1 MKKFAMY
8 AGIQILVLLCILLG
22 CQGLAIENAWA
33 AEEPL
38 NENVTVSGA
47 EASFNNASEMRD
59 KALDVRSLILAQK
72 ALEDAEK
79 AASQLTVL
87 SQNNRL
93 MAEIDIAR
101 LTADIAG
108 QTSNVVT
115 DIVTMPRK
123 AVTISLSFTGR
134 GTGNIAIASRSLDV
148 AERLC
153 KLVWSFDRMAL
164 EGDDPELKQ
173 TVRKAAQSIRFTI
186 KEVANTADYI
196 AGTSENEQE
205 VSLAKELKDKSQ
217 NIQYCIID
225 EEEGLPP
232 CEGPDCDPPDSAV

>member
-1 MKKFAMY
+1 MKKFIIY
-8 AGIQILVLLCILLG
+8 AGIQILVFLCILWG
-22 CQGLAIENAWA
+22 YQGLTSGNAWA
-33 AEEPL
+33 ADEPL
-38 NENVTVSGA
+38 NENVTVSSA
-47 EASFNNASEMRD
+47 EESFNNASETRD
-59 KALDVRSLILAQK
+59 KALELLSLILAQK

-93 MAEIDIAR
+93 MAEIEKAR
-101 LTADIAG
+101 MTADIAG
-108 QTSNVVT
+108 QTSNVVG
-115 DIVTMPRK
+115 DLVALPRQ
-123 AVTISLSFTGR
+123 ALPTTLAFAGT
-134 GTGNIAIASRSLDV
+134 GTGNIGIAAKSLDV

-164 EGDDPELKQ
+164 ERDDAELKQ
-173 TVRKAAQSIRFTI
+173 TVRKAAQSIRFSI

-196 AGTSENEQE
+196 AGTSQIAEE
-205 VSLAKELKDKSQ
+205 VGLARELKVKSQ

-232 CEGPDCDPPDSAV
+232 CEGPDCDPPASAI